1 MPSPDQP
8 PTTTTS
14 AVCRKLLGLSA
25 YKASGPDGIPARLLK
40 KFAPELAEPVTVINR
55 FNRSVS
61 SGVFPERWKD
71 SHLTPVPKVKPVT
84 GDGDLR
90 PIALT
95 PVLSKVLEDFFVEW
109 LIDDVKH
116 HIDPQQFGSLKGT
129 STTYC
134 LLDMLHNWLS
144 SLDCPGKFLRVC
156 FLDFSKAFDHIDHT
170 ILVTKLIHLGVR
182 GWLISWICSFLSGR
196 RQAVKLLDSISEWMP
211 VHAGVPQGTKLGP
224 ILFLIMI
231 NDLATHSPLRSS
243 HWKYVDD
250 VTISEVSS
258 LGEVS
263 SLQND
268 IDCIS
273 QWAQQNNMNLNP
285 KKCKIMTICP
295 LKNKP
300 VSPMLSINNLP
311 LEAVSSYKV
320 LGLTLCDTLK
330 WNDNTNDIVS
340 KASKRLHI
348 LRVLKRAGVPPAD
361 LVTIYSALVRS
372 VLEYSS
378 VVWATC
384 LPCFLIDQ
392 LSRRGLCKLYILAST
407 INRLLHKPTLPV

>member
-1 MPSPDQP
+1 M
-8 PTTTTS
+8 
-14 AVCRKLLGLSA
+14 
-25 YKASGPDGIPARLLK
+25 
-40 KFAPELAEPVTVINR
+40 
-55 FNRSVS
+55 
-61 SGVFPERWKD
+61 
-71 SHLTPVPKVKPVT
+71 
-84 GDGDLR
+84 
-90 PIALT
+90 
-95 PVLSKVLEDFFVEW
+95 
-109 LIDDVKH
+109 
-116 HIDPQQFGSLKGT
+116 
-129 STTYC
+129 
-134 LLDMLHNWLS
+134 
-144 SLDCPGKFLRVC
+144 C

-300 VSPMLSINNLP
+300 LPPMLSINNLP
-311 LEAVSSYKV
+311 LETVLSYKV
-320 LGLTLCDTLK
+320 LGLCDTLR
-330 WNDNTNDIVS
+330 WNNNTNNISKVS
-340 KASKRLHI
+340 KQLHI
-348 LRVLKRAGVPPAD
+348 LRVLKRAGVPPVD
-361 LVTIYSALVRS
+361 LVTIYSTLVCS

-384 LPCFLIDQ
+384 LPRFLIDQ
-392 LSRRGLCKLYILAST
+392 LEAIQKRALRIVYPDLHYQQALAQANITSLEDRRAHLCLKVWHNIKNNPACQLH
-407 INRLLHKPTLPV
+407 RLLPPVRSECHSHHIRNSSSSSRFQYRTKRFGSSFFPAMAKIN